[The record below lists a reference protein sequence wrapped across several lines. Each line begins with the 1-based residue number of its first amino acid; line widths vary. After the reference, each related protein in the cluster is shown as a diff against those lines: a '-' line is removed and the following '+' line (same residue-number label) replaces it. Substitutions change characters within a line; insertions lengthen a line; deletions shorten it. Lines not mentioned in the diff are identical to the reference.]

1 MIYEKEVDIYLKA
14 KRQLK
19 IGRAIATL
27 CISMLVIFIC
37 LRIFDVNNIYLDMA
51 VVCIF
56 VGSLVNADGGTFS
69 TYVSKSKL
77 LKIIERQIN
86 NDPEAIKYIA
96 SKKTL

>member
-1 MIYEKEVDIYLKA
+1 MIYEKEVDIYLEA

-19 IGRAIATL
+19 IGRAITIL
-27 CISMLVIFIC
+27 CISMLIIFIC
-37 LRIFDVNNIYLDMA
+37 LRVFDVNNIYWDMA
-51 VVCIF
+51 VVSVF
-56 VGSLVNADGGTFS
+56 VASLVNANGGNFS

-96 SKKTL
+96 SKETL